1 MARVDL
7 DEAIEHDF
15 SRPVWC
21 VLGLPFDAVTLEQ
34 AADEVVAAVQARRPC
49 FLSTPNLNFVC
60 AAQADPAFRQS
71 VVNSD
76 LSVVDGFPIVA
87 VARLLGIPLPERVGG
102 SNLVE
107 HLHRRATD
115 APLKV
120 FFFGGEAGAGA
131 LASAQVNRRAGG
143 LRAVGHYDPGFGPVE
158 AMATPAIL
166 AAINAQPVDFFLV
179 SLGAKKGQAWI
190 EANRQRVNA
199 PAISHLGAVIN
210 FFAGTVKRAP
220 VALQRTGLEWLWRI
234 YQEPALWRR
243 YWQDGLGFL
252 GLLAGSVLPYW
263 LWLAWRRPRAAS
275 GLGIQVAAQADACTR
290 VSLHGSCTAPTI
302 QPLRAVFRQL
312 ARERRAV
319 VLDLQA
325 VAFIDAAFLGLCL
338 VLHKHLNAAGQS
350 LRLTNANPTV
360 RRIMAWSRVSN
371 ILT

>member
-1 MARVDL
+1 MAEALDL
-7 DEAIEHDF
+7 DKIIEHDF

-34 AADEVVAAVQARRPC
+34 AADGVVAAIQARRPC
-49 FLSTPNLNFVC
+49 FLSTPNLNFLC
-60 AAQADPAFRQS
+60 AAQADPAFRHS
-71 VVNSD
+71 VINSD

-107 HLHRRATD
+107 HLHQRTTD
-115 APLKV
+115 TPIRV

-131 LASAQVNRRAGG
+131 LASQQVNRRPGG

-166 AAINAQPVDFFLV
+166 AAINSQPVDFFLV

-190 EANRQRVNA
+190 EANRKRLDA

-210 FFAGTVKRAP
+210 FFAGTVRRAP
-220 VALQRTGLEWLWRI
+220 VALQRSGLEWLWRI

-252 GLLAGSVLPYW
+252 ALLAGSVLPYW
-263 LWLAWRRPRAAS
+263 FWLALRRPPAAS
-275 GLGIQVAAQADACTR
+275 ALDIQVAQAEGHTQ
-290 VSLHGSCTAPTI
+290 VSLHGSCTVGTI
-302 QPLRAVFRQL
+302 QPLRAVFLQL
-312 ARERRAV
+312 AREGRAV
-319 VLDLQA
+319 VLDLQD
-325 VAFIDAAFLGLCL
+325 VAYIDAAFLGLCL
-338 VLHKHLNAAGQS
+338 MLYKHLNAAGQP
-350 LRLTNANPTV
+350 LRLANANPAV
-360 RRIMAWSRVSN
+360 RRIMAWQKVSD
-371 ILT
+371 LLA